1 MKKVTFSA
9 VMLFAAI
16 CVAFS
21 SCGSQS
27 RGASDADS
35 LVFDSIVV
43 DTVAMLEG
51 DSSLKCEINMNII
64 YASGGNAAA
73 VNDTIMNSGVFN
85 PNIYKPQAKADSGIT
100 MRQAVDKFVAAY
112 IANYREECG
121 KMVAAGVRGA
131 SLNYQYM
138 VRSSVAE
145 GRPGVITYQFDTYSF
160 SGGAHGMSFV
170 KALNFDKA
178 TGAKIGKADFF
189 TADADSVVTGRIVE
203 NLSGKY
209 QAANLDELKKKG
221 VFQFSEPFVPDN
233 FVLGK
238 DSVTFIYQPYEIA
251 AYVFGSIR
259 ASVAYSDIDK
269 VIVKK

>member
-27 RGASDADS
+27 KGASDA
-35 LVFDSIVV
+35 DSIVV

-51 DSSLKCEINMNII
+51 DSSLKCEINMNIL

-73 VNDTIMNSGVFN
+73 VNDTIMNSGIFN
-85 PNIYKPQAKADSGIT
+85 PNIYKPLAKADSGIT

-121 KMVAAGVRGA
+121 KMVAAGVSGA

>member
-51 DSSLKCEINMNII
+51 DSSLKCEINMNIL

-73 VNDTIMNSGVFN
+73 VNDTIMNSGIFN
-85 PNIYKPQAKADSGIT
+85 PNIYKPLAKADSGIT

-145 GRPGVITYQFDTYSF
+145 GVRV
-160 SGGAHGMSFV
+160 
-170 KALNFDKA
+170 
-178 TGAKIGKADFF
+178 
-189 TADADSVVTGRIVE
+189 
-203 NLSGKY
+203 
-209 QAANLDELKKKG
+209 
-221 VFQFSEPFVPDN
+221 
-233 FVLGK
+233 
-238 DSVTFIYQPYEIA
+238 
-251 AYVFGSIR
+251 
-259 ASVAYSDIDK
+259 
-269 VIVKK
+269 